1 MAKGESIEALLSP
14 QLRVSRPV
22 AACSRCKSAK
32 IRCDGTLPACTACER
47 AGKADSCSGAN
58 DEFAKGKERSYVAAL
73 EATLEKLQRRV
84 AETKT
89 LQATDPSRRDAV
101 AASHMLDPGHTFP
114 ARRIAS
120 SGRVHRK
127 EASDVDNLVGDF
139 GFLSVNATSRDFHG
153 FTATTSF
160 ARLLLAVSQTG
171 DPGHADPET
180 LPARHL
186 ITPIIHHY
194 LDKMFVLMPFFSE
207 TDFIAS
213 VSAVY
218 ADAGRR
224 AKPMDKWMVRMVL
237 AIVAADRSR
246 DKGDGYWRT
255 AQEHVSVALEYA
267 DEVLHPGSV
276 AGIQAI
282 LLLVQYSM
290 LDPDMFSCWHLIG
303 FASRVMV
310 DLGLH
315 NEPAAEIR
323 MSKDEIEMRRRVFYC
338 VYTLDRSISMAFDRA
353 FSFTDDSASVNL
365 PVVAGSTGLPEPS
378 VNETP
383 QLFLRSLQPSS
394 YLFNIRRIQS
404 SLYQGTRMSKRL
416 EWPSAASSEY
426 TKCVLNDI
434 RSWASSIPKTLS
446 TNHTFLFHLESLY
459 SQIIALAPSC
469 RNPSIPELSK
479 ILIFEY
485 AIQYTDL
492 LHPITRE
499 HKREHNWHSLFTL
512 IDIHRTNFIGRH
524 FLDVLSTSFD
534 SILSGIKPR
543 ETTQSSPE
551 ANDSDLDTS
560 PSPSSDVSHS
570 ASPLEN
576 SARAISCLA
585 KIIDILAYA
594 ERRFGGTYGFPR
606 RFFERESAELT
617 DQLKLKQQELGTVQ
631 YITGGPPGPSEPRV
645 PPQPQQLQAQAEPQE
660 INPMLH
666 PIGMEPVVP
675 FPPGPAVRA
684 GAHDSDIGAA
694 RASYHLPQVPP
705 LLSVPGPQ
713 PRYLTFQQALP
724 LETRVEESPSGWF
737 LSNGSPGNYGPL
749 GPYTVYVPP
758 ANQPGNFLPP
768 PPETNLLPTDYQGP
782 WTGNTSMS
790 TGGQGSEP
798 GQSIG
803 SSQCGG

>member
-22 AACSRCKSAK
+22 AACSRCKAAK
-32 IRCDGTLPACTACER
+32 IKCDGKLPACTACGR

-84 AETKT
+84 AEAKT
-89 LQATDPSRRDAV
+89 LQATDPSRRDTV
-101 AASHMLDPGHTFP
+101 AASYMLGPGHTFP

-120 SGRVHRK
+120 GGRVHRK

-171 DPGHADPET
+171 YPGHADLET
-180 LPARHL
+180 LPTRHW
-186 ITPIIHHY
+186 ITPIIQHY

-207 TDFIAS
+207 TDFMAS

-218 ADAGRR
+218 ADTGRR

-237 AIVAADRSR
+237 AIVAADWSR
-246 DKGDGYWRT
+246 DKGDGNWRT
-255 AQEHVSVALEYA
+255 AQEHISVALEYA
-267 DEVLHPGSV
+267 DDVLHPGSV

-365 PVVAGSTGLPEPS
+365 PADARSTRLPESS
-378 VNETP
+378 VNEGP

-404 SLYQGTRMSKRL
+404 PLYQGTRCSKRT

-426 TKCVLNDI
+426 TKCVLKDI
-434 RSWASSIPKTLS
+434 RSWASSIPKTMS
-446 TNHTFLFHLESLY
+446 KNHIFLFHLESLY

-479 ILIFEY
+479 ISIFEY
-485 AIQYTDL
+485 AIQYADL
-492 LHPITRE
+492 LHPITQ
-499 HKREHNWHSLFTL
+499 EHNRHSLFTL
-512 IDIHRTNFIGRH
+512 IDIHRTNFVGRH
-524 FLDVLSTSFD
+524 FLGVLSASFD
-534 SILSGIKPR
+534 SILSGIQPR
-543 ETTQSSPE
+543 ETTESSPE
-551 ANDSDLDTS
+551 ANDSNLDFS
-560 PSPSSDVSHS
+560 PSPSPSPDVCHS
-570 ASPLEN
+570 TSPLEN
-576 SARAISCLA
+576 SARAIRCLA

-606 RFFERESAELT
+606 IFFERESADLM

-631 YITGGPPGPSEPRV
+631 YITGGPPGPSKPRV
-645 PPQPQQLQAQAEPQE
+645 PPQPQQLKAQAEPQE
-660 INPMLH
+660 IKSMLP
-666 PIGMEPVVP
+666 PIDLGAVIPFQAGPVV
-675 FPPGPAVRA
+675 GA
-684 GAHDSDIGAA
+684 GTHDSNIGAA
-694 RASYHLPQVPP
+694 WASHHLSQVPP
-705 LLSVPGPQ
+705 PLSVRGPQ

-724 LETRVEESPSGWF
+724 LQSRAEASPSGWF
-737 LSNGSPGNYGPL
+737 LRNGSPDSHGPF
-749 GPYTVYVPP
+749 GPYKAYVPP
-758 ANQPGNFLPP
+758 ANQAGNIVPP
-768 PPETNLLPTDYQGP
+768 PPKTNLPPTGYEGA
-782 WTGNTSMS
+782 WTGNTSMP
-790 TGGQGSEP
+790 TGGQGLEP
-798 GQSIG
+798 GQSTG
-803 SSQCGG
+803 SSQGGG

>member
-32 IRCDGTLPACTACER
+32 IKCDGKLPACTACER

-84 AETKT
+84 AEAKT

-101 AASHMLDPGHTFP
+101 AASYMLGPGHTFP

-120 SGRVHRK
+120 GGRVHRK

-171 DPGHADPET
+171 DPGHADLET
-180 LPARHL
+180 LPARHW
-186 ITPIIHHY
+186 ITPIIQHY

-207 TDFIAS
+207 TDFMAS

-237 AIVAADRSR
+237 AIVAADWSG
-246 DKGDGYWRT
+246 DKGDGNWRT
-255 AQEHVSVALEYA
+255 AHEHVSVALEYA

-276 AGIQAI
+276 SGIQAI

-323 MSKDEIEMRRRVFYC
+323 MSKDEIELRRRVFYC

-365 PVVAGSTGLPEPS
+365 PVVARSTRLPESS
-378 VNETP
+378 VNEGP

-404 SLYQGTRMSKRL
+404 SLYQGTRMSKRSEL
-416 EWPSAASSEY
+416 PSAASCEY
-426 TKCVLNDI
+426 TKCVLKDI

-446 TNHTFLFHLESLY
+446 KNHTCLFRLESLY

-469 RNPSIPELSK
+469 RNPSIPERSK
-479 ILIFEY
+479 IWIFEY
-485 AIQYTDL
+485 AIQYADL
-492 LHPITRE
+492 LHPIT
-499 HKREHNWHSLFTL
+499 REHNWHSLFTL
-512 IDIHRTNFIGRH
+512 IDIHRTNFVGRH
-524 FLDVLSTSFD
+524 FLGVLSASFD
-534 SILSGIKPR
+534 SILSGIKPC
-543 ETTQSSPE
+543 ETAQSSPE
-551 ANDSDLDTS
+551 ANDSDLDNS

-576 SARAISCLA
+576 SARAIRCLA

-606 RFFERESAELT
+606 IFFEQESADLME
-617 DQLKLKQQELGTVQ
+617 QLKLKQQELGTVQ
-631 YITGGPPGPSEPRV
+631 YITGGPPGSSKPRV
-645 PPQPQQLQAQAEPQE
+645 PPQPQQLQSQTEPQE
-660 INPMLH
+660 ITPNLH
-666 PIGMEPVVP
+666 PLGLEPVLP

-684 GAHDSDIGAA
+684 GAYDSAIGAA
-694 RASYHLPQVPP
+694 GASYYVP
-705 LLSVPGPQ
+705 
-713 PRYLTFQQALP
+713 QALP
-724 LETRVEESPSGWF
+724 LESRVAESPSGWF
-737 LSNGSPGNYGPL
+737 HRNGPPGSYGPL

-758 ANQPGNFLPP
+758 ANQAGNFLPP
-768 PPETNLLPTDYQGP
+768 PPKTNLPPTDYQGP
-782 WTGNTSMS
+782 WTCNTSMS
-790 TGGQGSEP
+790 TAGQGSEP
-798 GQSIG
+798 GQSTG
-803 SSQCGG
+803 SSQCEG